1 MSFGIEDE
9 DDGDMMTIGAASTA
23 ANQGFQPPKQKGM
36 GLVLDHGISGNGT
49 KDENDYEENYDD
61 IPVTNQTSQFGGRT
75 KASNTATETVAKVGG
90 GSSRPAKKAKR
101 PALML

>member
-75 KASNTATETVAKVGG
+75 KASNTATETVANEQTNVANKLNT
-90 GSSRPAKKAKR
+90 KKT
-101 PALML
+101 